1 MTIAQAS
8 RLFRTSKLTS
18 QQLCNHS
25 YNLAKFGENSLLLNA
40 YTKILPINE
49 ILHQAQQSDNRIQ
62 NGIPK
67 SLLDGIPVTVK
78 ANIAVGKY
86 WEMPNACSTILTTT
100 SSQQED
106 GSGIVEECLSI
117 SNNTN
122 SNNSNNVYES
132 DIARRLLRDC
142 GAVLIGITNMD
153 EFGMGSLG
161 INNGLR
167 SNNQQQTQNYS
178 PTYNPLP
185 WIQRIHKLQNNRQHM
200 NNKEEYEQYW
210 LRQIQNSTPDNPHGI
225 NNEDS
230 LAGLLSDVQY
240 LVHGDDSICEKEQK
254 NVYNRHDEYQL
265 LSPGGSS
272 SGAAAVTAHGSSF
285 LSIGTDTGGSIRLP
299 SAWTSTVGFKP
310 SYGTWSR
317 YGVVSY
323 ASSLD
328 TVGFITGSTECA
340 KIAWQCLKN
349 DNNDTTN
356 EHDIENTTHS
366 KTWNGQVCR
375 DATARVYHNKKN
387 NIENSLDE
395 NHSTDMKPLAN
406 IRVGVPSAFSLQ
418 ELPSSIAI
426 AWSESAFNLQNNGGA
441 TLVSIPESKLSSN
454 LIKLALASYY
464 VLACAEASSNL
475 SRYDGVRYGM
485 DVKLDSHGVSN
496 EILQSVKDDIDF
508 SPLNDMNILEQQ
520 ISATRAYGFG
530 EEVQRRVLAGTSVLS
545 SDRFHTHYEAA
556 AVVRAKLSQSLD
568 GLFRSSLNDDDGI
581 DDDKVDVMLVPT
593 ALSFPCRLNSDGN
606 GKSEGMDPTA
616 AFAND
621 VMTIPISLG
630 GLPSI
635 SVPAATSEENDMIGM
650 QIFSSKGSEDL
661 VLAVSDILERN
672 R

>member
-8 RLFRTSKLTS
+8 RLFRTTKLTS
-18 QQLCNHS
+18 EQLCNHS
-25 YNLAKFGENSLLLNA
+25 YNLAKFGEESLLLNA

-49 ILHQAQQSDNRIQ
+49 ILHQAQQSDNRIRD
-62 NGIPK
+62 GIPK
-67 SLLDGIPVTVK
+67 SLLDGIPVTIK

-86 WEMPNACSTILTTT
+86 WEMPNACSVILA
-100 SSQQED
+100 SPNAEEG
-106 GSGIVEECLSI
+106 GSDSIVEECFST

-122 SNNSNNVYES
+122 SNNSNNIYES

-161 INNGLR
+161 INNGLQQGND
-167 SNNQQQTQNYS
+167 SHQQTQNYT
-178 PTYNPLP
+178 PTYNPIPL
-185 WIQRIHKLQNNRQHM
+185 IQRIHTLQNRQHM
-200 NNKEEYEQYW
+200 INKEEYEQYW
-210 LRQIQNSTPDNPHGI
+210 LHQIQNSTPDNPHGI
-225 NNEDS
+225 KDEDS
-230 LAGLLSDVQY
+230 LIGLLSDVQY
-240 LVHGDDSICEKEQK
+240 LVYGDDSICEKEQK
-254 NVYNRHDEYQL
+254 NVYNRHDEYPL

-272 SGAAAVTAHGSSF
+272 SGAAAATSHGSSL
-285 LSIGTDTGGSIRLP
+285 LSLGTDTGGSIRLP

-328 TVGFITGSTECA
+328 TVGFITGSTKCA
-340 KIAWQCLKN
+340 KIAWQCLRN
-349 DNNDTTN
+349 ENNNSTNKHDT
-356 EHDIENTTHS
+356 EDPS
-366 KTWNGQVCR
+366 KIWNGQMCR
-375 DATARVYHNKKN
+375 DATARVYHKDN
-387 NIENSLDE
+387 NIENSSDE
-395 NHSTDMKPLAN
+395 KHSTDMKPLAN
-406 IRVGVPSAFSLQ
+406 VRVGIPSAFSLQ
-418 ELPSSIAI
+418 ELPPSIAT
-426 AWSESAFNLQNNGGA
+426 AWSQSAYNLQNIGGA
-441 TLVSIPESKLSSN
+441 TLVSITESKLSSD

-475 SRYDGVRYGM
+475 SRYDGVRYGL
-485 DVKLDSHGVSN
+485 DVKLDSQDVN
-496 EILQSVKDDIDF
+496 NDILQSVKDDIDF
-508 SPLNDMNILEQQ
+508 SSLHDMNILEQQ

-568 GLFRSSLNDDDGI
+568 SLFRTSLNDDDVV
-581 DDDKVDVMLVPT
+581 DNDKVDVMLVPT
-593 ALSFPCRLNSDGN
+593 ALSFPCRLNDSN
-606 GKSEGMDPTA
+606 GKGEGMDPTA

-635 SVPAATSEENDMIGM
+635 SVPAASAENDIIGM

-661 VLAVSDILERN
+661 LLRVADNLKVIDDS
-672 R
+672 